1 MAEKSGIPL
10 SDMIQVFNA
19 GNARNYASERRFPD
33 HVLSGTWDARSRIHN
48 LNKDVGMAIQIAEN
62 LGLPVN
68 IGRST
73 LGYIKNAVKADMS
86 EDDFSLLYKE
96 FQKLSEIG

>member
-1 MAEKSGIPL
+1 
-10 SDMIQVFNA
+10 
-19 GNARNYASERRFPD
+19 
-33 HVLSGTWDARSRIHN
+33 
-48 LNKDVGMAIQIAEN
+48 MAIQIAEN

-96 FQKLSEIG
+96 FQKLS

>member
-1 MAEKSGIPL
+1 M
-10 SDMIQVFNA
+10 
-19 GNARNYASERRFPD
+19 
-33 HVLSGTWDARSRIHN
+33 LSGTWDARARIHN
-48 LNKDVGMAIQIAEN
+48 LNKDVSMAIQIAEN

-96 FQKLSEIG
+96 FQKLAEIG